1 MIENGGYSSQ
11 ANIRKKGKKME
22 KTTKQKKLSKFN
34 KGDLIFY
41 CLVLAWPV
49 LQFCIFYVGV
59 NLNSVLMSFKKITI
73 GQNGEWVSTP
83 TFAQYQAAF
92 KWLLGHDFW
101 QYMGVSL
108 KAFAITTGIGL
119 PLGLLFA
126 YYIFKK
132 LPAWGAFRV
141 ILYLPQI
148 LSGVVVAAI
157 FQYFL
162 IDCLPYMAPSIGNLL
177 DKTRGTRFAVLMFF
191 NIWISFGVNVLM
203 YSNKM
208 SGISDEI
215 IESAHLDGAT
225 GLKEFWYIVL
235 PLTYSTISVFLIT
248 GIAGICIN
256 QYGVYD
262 MFKGRAEANE
272 TTIGYWF
279 FVSVASR
286 FQQMTDPNGAATL
299 PYYSAIGVLLTVFT
313 VPIALTIRW
322 ALEKFGPSED

>member
-1 MIENGGYSSQ
+1 
-11 ANIRKKGKKME
+11 ME
-22 KTTKQKKLSKFN
+22 KIKKLKNRAKIN

-41 CLVLAWPV
+41 CLILAWPV

-59 NLNSVLMSFKKITI
+59 NFNSVVMSFKQITI
-73 GQNGEWVSTP
+73 DENLNWVTKFPTLIQYKGVFEW
-83 TFAQYQAAF
+83 F
-92 KWLLGHDFW
+92 KSADFRS
-101 QYMGVSL
+101 YMGVSL
-108 KAFAITTGIGL
+108 KSFFITTVVGV

-157 FQYFL
+157 VRWFL
-162 IDCLPYMAPSIGNLL
+162 SECLPHMLPSVGDLTMASSGH
-177 DKTRGTRFAVLMFF
+177 TFTVLMVYNVF
-191 NIWISFGVNVLM
+191 ISFGVNVLM

-208 SGISDEI
+208 AGISEEI

-248 GIAGICIN
+248 AVAGICVS

-262 MFKGRAEANE
+262 MFAGKADASVKG
-272 TTIGYWF
+272 IGYWF
-279 FVSVASR
+279 FVDVANK
-286 FQQMTDPNGAATL
+286 FKNMTDPNGAANL
-299 PYYSAIGVLLTVFT
+299 PFYSAIGVTLTVIT
-313 VPIALTIRW
+313 VPIALLIRW